1 MNFAQRYTSYLS
13 QRPILNIG
21 LVITYYLL
29 VVLPHEV
36 IGIWIAQTLDKPFGR
51 DTYNLIILALGVTGF
66 LGYLY
71 LVWNG
76 TRQRPDKGKKT
87 GLYLLATLALIVLS
101 FNTILVVNVEII
113 HFIQYALLALL
124 LFPFFSSY
132 QETLFWSTILGAI
145 DEGYQYLVLAP
156 QRTDYYDFNDILIDM
171 VGATLG
177 LILLSAYG
185 IANITGSRAVYQRS
199 PFKGLVLIS
208 MLVVIALG
216 MGWMTIYPTA
226 DGTMAYLPL
235 IKKMNAE
242 FWTVIH
248 PNVNFHIVRPLEWL
262 VLTILLWFLY
272 KDIGK

>member
-1 MNFAQRYTSYLS
+1 MNFAKHYTHYLS
-13 QRPILNIG
+13 QRPVLNIC

-36 IGIWIAQTLDKPFGR
+36 IGIWIAETLDKPFGR
-51 DTYNLIILALGVTGF
+51 DTYNLIILALGVTGC

-71 LVWNG
+71 FVWNG
-76 TRQRPDKGKKT
+76 ARHRPDKGKKT
-87 GLYLLATLALIVLS
+87 YLYLLATLALIVLS

-124 LFPFFSSY
+124 VFPLFSSY
-132 QETLFWSTILGAI
+132 QETLFWSTVLGAI

-156 QRTDYYDFNDILIDM
+156 ERTNYYDFNDVLIDM

-185 IANITGSRAVYQRS
+185 VNKAKLLTFYQRS
-199 PFKGLVLIS
+199 SFRGFVVITLLVL
-208 MLVVIALG
+208 VALG
-216 MGWMTIYPTA
+216 MGWMTIYPSV
-226 DGTMAYLPL
+226 DGSMAYFPL
-235 IKKMNAE
+235 IKKVSTE
-242 FWTVIH
+242 FWTIIH
-248 PNVNFHIVRPLEWL
+248 PNVNFHVVRPLEWL
-262 VLTILLWFLY
+262 ILTILLWFLY

>member
-1 MNFAQRYTSYLS
+1 MNFAKHYTHYLS
-13 QRPILNIG
+13 QRPVLNVC

-36 IGIWIAQTLDKPFGR
+36 IGIWIAETLDKPFGR
-51 DTYNLIILALGVTGF
+51 DTYNLIILALGVTGC

-71 LVWNG
+71 FVWNG
-76 TRQRPDKGKKT
+76 ARHRPDKGKKT
-87 GLYLLATLALIVLS
+87 YLYLLATLALIVLS

-124 LFPFFSSY
+124 VFPLFSSY
-132 QETLFWSTILGAI
+132 QETLFWSTVLGAI

-156 QRTDYYDFNDILIDM
+156 ERTNYYDFNDVLIDM

-185 IANITGSRAVYQRS
+185 VNKAKLLTFYQRS
-199 PFKGLVLIS
+199 SFRGFVVITLLVL
-208 MLVVIALG
+208 VALG
-216 MGWMTIYPTA
+216 MGWMTIYPSV
-226 DGTMAYLPL
+226 DGSMAYFPL
-235 IKKMNAE
+235 IKKVSTE
-242 FWTVIH
+242 FWTIIH
-248 PNVNFHIVRPLEWL
+248 PNVNFHVVRPLEWL
-262 VLTILLWFLY
+262 ILTILLWFLY